1 MAKASKKTK
10 KAVEV
15 TTPSIETY
23 LPCEWVIQFDNDVP
37 QIIKRKSEK
46 KVKIPSAWRD
56 AYSDSKFEVMTS
68 EKYLDWIC

>member
-1 MAKASKKTK
+1 M
-10 KAVEV
+10 
-15 TTPSIETY
+15 IEMNKSN
-23 LPCEWVIQFDNDVP
+23 DNDVP